1 MIDWFLDFQKLVLN
15 KLNTVIKK
23 VNMLDKYV
31 LSSNKDEN
39 KNVDLLQEVDTI
51 IPVKSVAD
59 LKSLDTDLSTNEEL
73 YNKIV
78 SVLLMIKIYL

>member
-23 VNMLDKYV
+23 VNMLEKYV

-59 LKSLDTDLSTNEEL
+59 LKSLDTDLSTNWR
-73 YNKIV
+73 V
-78 SVLLMIKIYL
+78 V

>member
-1 MIDWFLDFQKLVLN
+1 
-15 KLNTVIKK
+15 
-23 VNMLDKYV
+23 MLDKYV